1 MIRKLLIFL
10 VSGLIIIDL
19 YMQADYTRITTAN
32 LIKLAD
38 IQHSNIILLNDK
50 ITLLDQNIEALQ
62 SQNKDL
68 LYLIA
73 GVNTEVTKLKEQIQ
87 NKTDYITELEGQLL
101 ELNDRFFLIET
112 VWSELNF
119 DRFIATAY
127 SPFDNVSGIEN
138 DGDPWSTS
146 TGTVPGPGTFAVCPE
161 TIPYYSLVTVIG
173 DGWIEH
179 GQALDTGA
187 TMRRF
192 GTWVDIYKDTY
203 LQTLEFGLQRDVIV
217 IWQESEIKR

>member
-101 ELNDRFFLIET
+101 ELNDRFFMMET
-112 VWSELNF
+112 VWAELNF

-138 DGDPWSTS
+138 DGDPTS
-146 TGTVPGPGTFAVCPE
+146 TATGTHPDWGTFAVCPD

-173 DGWIEH
+173 EDWIEH
-179 GQALDTGA
+179 GEALDTGG

-192 GTWVDIYKDTY
+192 GTWIDLFRETYK
-203 LQTLEFGLQRDVIV
+203 QTLAFGKQDVV
-217 IWQESEIKR
+217 VVWQEP